1 MNSKRALFLLGIS
14 AIFVLSSCSG
24 LKTAVCTT
32 NCTVSGNASLT
43 ISLYDTPPTGTSVL
57 NFTLPIAGISLTPS
71 SSSGSPQPVTTVT
84 SSVEV
89 TRLQSDSAIIV
100 DQASVPAADYTAINV
115 TLGPTSTTNNLF
127 INTSGSTIAYG
138 THSCVNGAICA
149 LPVGAIYTISVPL
162 TLNLSANQN
171 QWIGLDF
178 NLNKAITSSSGIT
191 VDFSQTGVLA
201 ATTTTRTGIPS
212 GSVDTLEDFTGVVT
226 AYTAGSSIT
235 VKSAIRG
242 VSLTALLSTNT
253 EYDLA
258 PSSYSLCQG
267 AASACVTVGS
277 TVSVDAVVSSG
288 GTFTA
293 TEVDLLD
300 ATAVDE
306 VEGIIYPTTTA
317 GEFGMVLADDEVSAS
332 GNATLSAGTYGS
344 GVLLTINATNYSV
357 DTKTL
362 SSQLSQPVVGFSS
375 GSDLLGGQ
383 VVRAQISGISKDNN
397 GNITAT
403 ANNMLLRYSR
413 LSGTLN
419 SVAGSA
425 FTVASLPGYIYALN
439 TSLSS
444 TPQVYTY
451 LGLTAFDGISGLSD
465 PTLQAGTTTVSI
477 RALYLNSPATYP
489 FQAAKVRV
497 P

>member
-1 MNSKRALFLLGIS
+1 MNSKRALFLLGFA
-14 AIFVLSSCSG
+14 AIFVLTSCSG
-24 LKTAVCTT
+24 SGNVCTT
-32 NCTVSGNASLT
+32 NCGGGGGGGNASLT
-43 ISLYDTPPTGTSVL
+43 ISLYDTPPAGTNVL
-57 NFTLPIAGISLTPS
+57 SFTLPIAGISLTPS
-71 SSSGSPQPVTTVT
+71 SGSPQSVTTVI

-89 TRLQSDSAIIV
+89 TRLQSDSAVIA

-115 TLGPTSTTNNLF
+115 TLGPTSSTNNLF
-127 INTSGSTIAYG
+127 INTSGSTITYG
-138 THSCVNGAICA
+138 THSCANGKICA

-162 TLNLSANQN
+162 TLNLSANQK

-178 NLNKAITSSSGIT
+178 SLNKAITTSGGIS
-191 VDFSQTGVLA
+191 VDFSQTGVLT
-201 ATTTTRTGIPS
+201 ATTTTRKGIPS

-226 AYTAGSSIT
+226 AYTSGSSIT

-242 VSLTALLSTNT
+242 VSLTAVLSAST

-258 PSSYSLCQG
+258 PSSYSLCQST
-267 AASACVTVGS
+267 ASACVKVGS
-277 TVSVDAVVSSG
+277 TVSMDTTVSSS

-293 TEVDLLD
+293 TEVDVLD

-306 VEGIIYPTTTA
+306 VEGIIYPTTTT
-317 GEFGMVLADDEVSAS
+317 GEYGMVLADEVSAS
-332 GNATLSAGTYGS
+332 GNAALSAGTYGS
-344 GVLLTINATNYSV
+344 GVLLTLNATNYSA

-362 SSQLSQPVVGFSS
+362 SSQFSAPTGFTNS
-375 GSDLLGGQ
+375 GDLLGGQ
-383 VVRAQISGISKDNN
+383 VVRAQISGISTDSN
-397 GNITAT
+397 GNITAN

-413 LSGTLN
+413 LSGTVN

-439 TSLSS
+439 TSLNS
-444 TPQVYTY
+444 TPQVFTY
-451 LGLTAFDGISGLSD
+451 ATLTAFDGITGLSD
-465 PTLQAGTTTVSI
+465 STFQAGASVSI
-477 RALYLNSPATYP
+477 RALYLNTPAPYP

>member
-1 MNSKRALFLLGIS
+1 MDSKRGLLILGIS
-14 AIFVLSSCSG
+14 TIFVLSSCSG
-24 LKTAVCTT
+24 QKSSVCTV
-32 NCTVSGNASLT
+32 NCGGGGGGGNANLT
-43 ISLYDTPPTGTSVL
+43 ISLYDTPPAGTNVL
-57 NFTLPIAGISLTPS
+57 SFTLPIAGISLTPS
-71 SSSGSPQPVTTVT
+71 SGSPQSVTTVI

-89 TRLQSDSAIIV
+89 TRLQSDSAVIA
-100 DQASVPAADYTAINV
+100 DQASVPTADYTAINV
-115 TLGPTSTTNNLF
+115 TLGPTSSTNNLF
-127 INTSGSTIAYG
+127 INTSGSTITYG
-138 THSCVNGAICA
+138 THSCKSGAICA

-178 NLNKAITSSSGIT
+178 NLNKAITSSGGIS
-191 VDFSQTGVLA
+191 VDFSQTGVLT
-201 ATTTTRTGIPS
+201 ATTTTRKGIPS

-226 AYTAGSSIT
+226 AYTSGSSIT

-242 VSLTALLSTNT
+242 VSLTAVLSTST

-258 PSSYSLCQG
+258 PSSYSLCQST
-267 AASACVTVGS
+267 ASACVKVGS
-277 TVSVDAVVSSG
+277 TVSMDTTVSSS

-293 TEVDLLD
+293 TEVDVLD

-306 VEGIIYPTTTA
+306 VEGIIYPTTTT
-317 GEFGMVLADDEVSAS
+317 GEYGMVLADQVSAS
-332 GNATLSAGTYGS
+332 GNAALSAGTYGS
-344 GVLLTINATNYSV
+344 GVLLTLNATSYSV

-362 SSQLSQPVVGFSS
+362 SSQFSASTGFTNS
-375 GSDLLGGQ
+375 GDLLGGQ
-383 VVRAQISGISKDNN
+383 VVRAQISGISTDSN

-413 LSGTLN
+413 LSGTVN
-419 SVAGSA
+419 SVTGSA

-444 TPQVYTY
+444 TPQVFTY
-451 LGLTAFDGISGLSD
+451 ATLTAFDGITGLSD
-465 PTLQAGTTTVSI
+465 STFQAGASVSI
-477 RALYLNSPATYP
+477 RALYLNTPAPYP

>member
-1 MNSKRALFLLGIS
+1 MDSKRALLILGIS
-14 AIFVLSSCSG
+14 AVFALTSCSG
-24 LKTAVCTT
+24 LKTAVCTV
-32 NCTVSGNASLT
+32 NCGGSGNASLT
-43 ISLYDTPPTGTSVL
+43 ISLYDTPPTGTNVL
-57 NFTLPIAGISLTPS
+57 SFTLPIAGISLTPS
-71 SSSGSPQPVTTVT
+71 SGSPQSVTTVI
-84 SSVEV
+84 SSVEA
-89 TRLQSDSAIIV
+89 TRLQTDSAVIV
-100 DQASVPAADYTAINV
+100 DQASVPAADYSAINV
-115 TLGPTSTTNNLF
+115 TLGPTSSTNNLF
-127 INTSGSTIAYG
+127 INTSGSTITYG
-138 THSCVNGAICA
+138 THSCVSGAICA

-171 QWIGLDF
+171 QWIELDF
-178 NLNKAITSSSGIT
+178 NLSKAITTSGGIS
-191 VDFSQTGVLA
+191 VDFSQTGVLT

-235 VKSAIRG
+235 VQSAIRG
-242 VSLTALLSTNT
+242 VSLTASLSTNT

-258 PSSYSLCQG
+258 PSTYSQCQG
-267 AASACVTVGS
+267 TASACVTVGS

-293 TEVDLLD
+293 TEVDVLD
-300 ATAVDE
+300 LTAVDE
-306 VEGIIYPTTTA
+306 VEGIIYPTLTQ
-317 GEFGMVLADDEVSAS
+317 GVFGMILADKVSAS
-332 GNATLSAGTYGS
+332 GNSTLSAATATYGR
-344 GVLLTINATNYSV
+344 GVLLTLNATNYSV

-362 SSQLSQPVVGFSS
+362 SSQLSAPAGFSGS
-375 GSDLLGGQ
+375 GDLLGGQ
-383 VVRAQISGISKDNN
+383 VVRAQITGISTDNN
-397 GNITAT
+397 GNITASAT
-403 ANNMLLRYSR
+403 NMLLRYSR

-419 SVAGSA
+419 SVAGSV

-451 LGLTAFDGISGLSD
+451 LGLTAFDGITGLSD

-477 RALYLNSPATYP
+477 RALYLNPLSATYP

>member
-1 MNSKRALFLLGIS
+1 
-14 AIFVLSSCSG
+14 
-24 LKTAVCTT
+24 
-32 NCTVSGNASLT
+32 
-43 ISLYDTPPTGTSVL
+43 
-57 NFTLPIAGISLTPS
+57 
-71 SSSGSPQPVTTVT
+71 
-84 SSVEV
+84 VEV
-89 TRLQSDSAIIV
+89 TRLQSDSAVIA
-100 DQASVPAADYTAINV
+100 DQASVPAADYTAISV
-115 TLGPTSTTNNLF
+115 TLGPTSSTNNLF
-127 INTSGSTIAYG
+127 INTSGSTITYG

-149 LPVGAIYTISVPL
+149 LPVGAVFTISIPL

-178 NLNKAITSSSGIT
+178 NLNKAITTSGGIS
-191 VDFSQTGVLA
+191 VDFTQTGVLT
-201 ATTTTRTGIPS
+201 ATTTTRKGIPS

-226 AYTAGSSIT
+226 AYTSGSSIT

-242 VSLTALLSTNT
+242 VSLTAVLSTST

-258 PSSYSLCQG
+258 PSSYSLCQST
-267 AASACVTVGS
+267 ASACVKAGS
-277 TVSVDAVVSSG
+277 TVSMDTTVSSS

-293 TEVDLLD
+293 TEVDVLD

-306 VEGIIYPTTTA
+306 VEGIIYPTLTT
-317 GEFGMVLADDEVSAS
+317 GEYGMVLADQVSAS
-332 GNATLSAGTYGS
+332 GNATLSAGKYGS
-344 GVLLTINATNYSV
+344 GVLLTLNATSYSV

-362 SSQLSQPVVGFSS
+362 SSQFSAPTGFTDS
-375 GSDLLGGQ
+375 GDLLGGQ
-383 VVRAQISGISKDNN
+383 VVRAQISGISTDSN

-413 LSGTLN
+413 LSGTVN

-444 TPQVYTY
+444 TPQVFTY
-451 LGLTAFDGISGLSD
+451 ATLTAFDGITGLSD
-465 PTLQAGTTTVSI
+465 STFQAGTSVSI
-477 RALYLNSPATYP
+477 RALYLNTPAPYS

>member
-1 MNSKRALFLLGIS
+1 MNSKRALLILGIS
-14 AIFVLSSCSG
+14 AIFVLTSCSG
-24 LKTAVCTT
+24 KSSSS
-32 NCTVSGNASLT
+32 CTVNCGGGGNASLT
-43 ISLYDTPPTGTSVL
+43 ISFYDTPPTGTNVL
-57 NFTLPIAGISLTPS
+57 SFTLPIAGISLTPS
-71 SSSGSPQPVTTVT
+71 SGSPQSVATVI

-89 TRLQSDSAIIV
+89 TRLQSDSAVIA
-100 DQASVPAADYTAINV
+100 DQASVPAGDYTAINV
-115 TLGPTSTTNNLF
+115 TLGPTSSANNLF
-127 INTSGSTIAYG
+127 INSSGSTITYG
-138 THSCVNGAICA
+138 THSCVNGKICA

-162 TLNLSANQN
+162 KLNLSANQD

-178 NLNKAITSSSGIT
+178 NLNKAITTSGGIS
-191 VDFSQTGVLA
+191 VDFSQTGVLT
-201 ATTTTRTGIPS
+201 ATTTTRKGIPS

-226 AYTAGSSIT
+226 AYTKGSSIT
-235 VKSAIRG
+235 VRSDIRG
-242 VSLTALLSTNT
+242 VSLTASLSTNT

-258 PSSYSLCQG
+258 PVNYSQCQG
-267 AASACVTVGS
+267 GTALACVTVGS
-277 TVSVDAVVSSG
+277 TVSMDTVVSSG

-293 TEVDLLD
+293 TEVDVLD

-306 VEGIIYPTTTA
+306 VEGIIYPTTTT
-317 GEFGMVLADDEVSAS
+317 GEFGMILADKVSAS
-332 GNATLSAGTYGS
+332 GNTTLSAATATYGS
-344 GVLLTINATNYSV
+344 GVLLTLNASNYSV

-362 SSQLSQPVVGFSS
+362 SSQLSQTLGFSS
-375 GSDLLGGQ
+375 SSDVLGGQ
-383 VVRAQISGISKDNN
+383 VVRAQITGISTDSN

-403 ANNMLLRYSR
+403 ATNMLLRYSR

-444 TPQVYTY
+444 TPQVFTY
-451 LGLTAFDGISGLSD
+451 PTLTAFDGITGLSD
-465 PTLQAGTTTVSI
+465 STFQVGTSVSI
-477 RALYLNSPATYP
+477 RTLYLHSPPATYP

>member
-14 AIFVLSSCSG
+14 AIFALTSCSG
-24 LKTAVCTT
+24 QKSSVCTT
-32 NCTVSGNASLT
+32 NCTTSGNASLT
-43 ISLYDTPPTGTSVL
+43 ISLYDTPPTGTNVL
-57 NFTLPIAGISLTPS
+57 SFTLPIVGITLTPS
-71 SSSGSPQPVTTVT
+71 SGSPRSVTTVT

-89 TRLQSDSAIIV
+89 TRLQSDSAVIA
-100 DQASVPAADYTAINV
+100 DQASVPAADYTAISV
-115 TLGPTSTTNNLF
+115 TLGPTSSTNNLF
-127 INTSGSTIAYG
+127 INTSGSTITYG

-149 LPVGAIYTISVPL
+149 LPVGAVFTISIPL

-178 NLNKAITSSSGIT
+178 NLNKAITTSGGIS
-191 VDFSQTGVLA
+191 VDFTQTGVLT
-201 ATTTTRTGIPS
+201 ATTTTRKGIPS

-226 AYTAGSSIT
+226 AYTSGSSIT

-242 VSLTALLSTNT
+242 VSLTAVLSTST

-258 PSSYSLCQG
+258 PSSYSLCQST
-267 AASACVTVGS
+267 ASACVKAGS
-277 TVSVDAVVSSG
+277 TVSMDTTVSSS

-293 TEVDLLD
+293 TEVDVLD

-306 VEGIIYPTTTA
+306 VEGIIYPTLTT
-317 GEFGMVLADDEVSAS
+317 GEYGMVLADQVSAS
-332 GNATLSAGTYGS
+332 GNATLSAGKYGS
-344 GVLLTINATNYSV
+344 GVLLTLNATSYSV

-362 SSQLSQPVVGFSS
+362 SSQFSAPTGFTDS
-375 GSDLLGGQ
+375 GDLLGGQ
-383 VVRAQISGISKDNN
+383 VVRAQISGISTDSN

-413 LSGTLN
+413 LSGTVN

-444 TPQVYTY
+444 TPQVFTY
-451 LGLTAFDGISGLSD
+451 ATLTAFDGITGLSD
-465 PTLQAGTTTVSI
+465 STFQAGTSVSI
-477 RALYLNSPATYP
+477 RALYLNTPAPYS

>member
-1 MNSKRALFLLGIS
+1 MNSKRALFILGIS
-14 AIFVLSSCSG
+14 SIFVLTSCSG
-24 LKTAVCTT
+24 LKTAVCTV
-32 NCTVSGNASLT
+32 NCGGSGNASLT
-43 ISLYDTPPTGTSVL
+43 ISLYDTPPTGTNALS
-57 NFTLPIAGISLTPS
+57 FTLPIAGISLTPS
-71 SSSGSPQPVTTVT
+71 SSGSPQPVTTAL

-89 TRLQSDSAIIV
+89 TRLQSDSAVIV
-100 DQASVPAADYTAINV
+100 DQASVPAADYSAINV
-115 TLGPTSTTNNLF
+115 TLGPTSSTNNLF
-127 INTSGSTIAYG
+127 INTSGSTITYG

-149 LPVGAIYTISVPL
+149 LPVGAIYTISIPL
-162 TLNLSANQN
+162 TLNLTANQK

-178 NLNKAITSSSGIT
+178 NLNKAITSSGGIS
-191 VDFSQTGVLA
+191 VDFSQTGVLTA
-201 ATTTTRTGIPS
+201 STTTRTGIPS
-212 GSVDTLEDFTGVVT
+212 GSVDTVEDFTGVVT
-226 AYTAGSSIT
+226 AYTTGSSIT
-235 VKSAIRG
+235 VHSAIRDA
-242 VSLTALLSTNT
+242 SLTAVLSSST

-258 PSSYSLCQG
+258 PSSYSLCQST
-267 AASACVTVGS
+267 AAACVTVGS
-277 TVSVDAVVSSG
+277 TVSMDTVVSSAG
-288 GTFTA
+288 IFTA
-293 TEVDLLD
+293 TEVDVLD
-300 ATAVDE
+300 LTAVDE
-306 VEGIIYPTTTA
+306 VEGIIYPTTTV
-317 GEFGMVLADDEVSAS
+317 GEFLADEVSAS

-344 GVLLTINATNYSV
+344 GVLLTLNATNYSV

-362 SSQLSQPVVGFSS
+362 STQLSQPVVGFSS

-383 VVRAQISGISKDNN
+383 VVRAQISGISTDNN

-425 FTVASLPGYIYALN
+425 FTVAALPGYINALN

-444 TPQVYTY
+444 TPQVFTY
-451 LGLTAFDGISGLSD
+451 PSVTAFDGITGLSD
-465 PTLQAGTTTVSI
+465 PSLIDGTTTVSI